1 MSYNRR
7 NFIKT
12 SSLGAI
18 ATSTLSINCQN
29 NLSNTREGIYMG
41 DFADKPIKNIRAAFI
56 GLNRGGSHL
65 RNFATIQNTEV
76 VALCDLYEEN
86 VKRELERLYQYN
98 SNTSNVKTY
107 WGDKNK
113 WKIMLKEM
121 RPDIVFISTNWNNH
135 APMAIQSM
143 IDGAHAFVEVPMAVT
158 LEEMWDIV
166 NTS

>member
-86 VKRELERLYQYN
+86 VKSCLLY
-98 SNTSNVKTY
+98 TSPSPRD
-107 WGDKNK
+107 GQ
-113 WKIMLKEM
+113 
-121 RPDIVFISTNWNNH
+121 ISRMPSS
-135 APMAIQSM
+135 A
-143 IDGAHAFVEVPMAVT
+143 
-158 LEEMWDIV
+158 
-166 NTS
+166 